1 MLAGMNT
8 TALIGQWSMEEARYE
23 LEGETRS
30 ADDIRGLLLAANRYD
45 PAPVTALV
53 PDDHPDA
60 VMFKD
65 PREVGWHL
73 LEDA

>member
-1 MLAGMNT
+1 
-8 TALIGQWSMEEARYE
+8 MEGARRE
-23 LEGETRS
+23 LEGDARS
-30 ADDIRGLLLAANRYD
+30 ASDIRVLMLAANRYGAAPD
-45 PAPVTALV
+45 PVLV

>member
-1 MLAGMNT
+1 
-8 TALIGQWSMEEARYE
+8 MEGARRE
-23 LEGETRS
+23 LEGNSRS
-30 ADDIRGLLLAANRYD
+30 ANDIRTLLLEANRYD
-45 PAPVTALV
+45 PAPLSVE
-53 PDDHPDA
+53 DA

>member
-1 MLAGMNT
+1 
-8 TALIGQWSMEEARYE
+8 MEG
-23 LEGETRS
+23 LEDDSRS
-30 ADDIRGLLLAANRYD
+30 GNDIRALLLDANRYD
-45 PAPVTALV
+45 PAPLPVLLEDA
-53 PDDHPDA
+53 HPDA